1 MGAKRADAA
10 TIRNM
15 LTKKQSGSWYI
26 GATFTL
32 TLGILMVL
40 FSLTFLG
47 LTQFVLKFSGLAYE
61 MFTYV
66 LWIPALYFLGR
77 YAGNYVSKT
86 YAIRDA
92 RAVVMY
98 VLAYNIFFSLL
109 TWSIVA
115 YQAYGSGMFLTLGT
129 GLGLLS
135 TMANIYIINL
145 AARKFIRAS
154 Q

>member
-1 MGAKRADAA
+1 MPKA
-10 TIRNM
+10 
-15 LTKKQSGSWYI
+15 KKQSGNWYV

-32 TLGILMVL
+32 TLGVLMVL

-47 LTQFVLKFSGLAYE
+47 LTQFVFKFSGIAYE
-61 MFTYV
+61 IFTYV
-66 LWIPALYFLGR
+66 LWLPVLYFLGR
-77 YAGNYVSKT
+77 YAGTYVSKT

-92 RAVVMY
+92 RDVVMY
-98 VLAYNIFFSLL
+98 VLAYNIFFSVL
-109 TWSIVA
+109 TWGLVA

-129 GLGLLS
+129 ALGILS
-135 TMANIYIINL
+135 TVANIAMINF